1 MEKRIMNEQE
11 TGMSPSI
18 KRRNLL
24 LVGIVAPLGIFGSL
38 AEDIVEKERFSFDNP
53 ALLFLHGHRSAY
65 MDSIMKAITDAGS
78 GPVLFIVCVLLA
90 AYLLAQRNRA
100 GAAYVA
106 TCLTGSALLNQL
118 CKHVFARTRP
128 DLWLSSLPETSF
140 SFPSG
145 HAMNSIALC
154 AALVIVLWP
163 GKWRVAALSCSAV
176 FVLLVG
182 MSRVYWGVHYPS
194 DIVAGWACGIAW
206 VCSVKYVFDWR
217 LADAGSYPR

>member
-1 MEKRIMNEQE
+1 MEKRIVNEQDA
-11 TGMSPSI
+11 GISQLI
-18 KRRNLL
+18 NRRILL
-24 LVGIVAPLGIFGSL
+24 IAGIIAPLGVFGSL

-53 ALLFLHGHRSAY
+53 TLLFLHGHSSAF
-65 MDSIMKAITDAGS
+65 MDSIMTVVTDAGS
-78 GPVLFIVCVLLA
+78 GPVLFTLCILLA
-90 AYLLAQRNRA
+90 AILLAQHNRS

-106 TCLTGSALLNQL
+106 TCLTGSALLNQA
-118 CKHVFARTRP
+118 CKHLFARARP
-128 DLWLSSLPETSF
+128 ELWLSSLPETSF

-145 HAMNSIALC
+145 HAMNSIAMC

-163 GKWRVAALSCSAV
+163 SKWRLAVLSCSAV

-182 MSRVYWGVHYPS
+182 ISRLYWGVHYPS

-217 LADAGSYPR
+217 DAGNGAYPR